1 MMLGSFYYKRKA
13 KEVLRG
19 CWQNAMLVAFFSGIL
34 GTVLQVLQLV
44 LLPNQNSFTSVERY
58 AEALMQVPQQ
68 KWLLLLAASLLTLV
82 LSPVLGLGCNH
93 YFVELTRKNDL
104 GFAGLFS
111 RMQLFGKAL
120 WLYLRMA
127 VQIFLWS
134 LLLIIPGIVA
144 AVRYSMA
151 PYFLAENQEM
161 SVSEALRRSKTAM
174 EGRKMEFFSLM
185 ISFVGWTMLA
195 LLLEMYLAELSPV
208 VGTVISLALQ
218 VWVAAYQN
226 GAVAVFYRSA
236 SEKDGIRKAF
246 DDMLGSFAQMG
257 MDPDTLEQM
266 KQQADRKLR
275 QGETEPG
282 GEENS
287 APKNDDDEMLD

>member
-19 CWQNAMLVAFFSGIL
+19 NWQNAMVVAFFSGIL
-34 GTVLQVLQLV
+34 STVLQVLQLV
-44 LLPNQNSFTSVERY
+44 LLPSQKGHLTVEAY
-58 AEALMQVPQQ
+58 MEALLQVPQHY
-68 KWLLLLAASLLTLV
+68 WLILLAASLLTLV
-82 LSPVLGLGCNH
+82 MSPVLGLGCNH

-104 GFAGLFS
+104 GYAGLFS
-111 RMQLFGKAL
+111 RMRLFGKAL

-134 LLLIIPGIVA
+134 LLLFIPGIMA

-151 PYFLAENQEM
+151 PYFLAENPDM
-161 SVSEALRRSKTAM
+161 SVSEAIERSKKAM
-174 EGRKMEFFSLM
+174 DGRKMEFFALA
-185 ISFVGWTMLA
+185 ISFAGWTMLA
-195 LLLEMYLAELSPV
+195 MLLETLLADLSPV
-208 VGTVISLALQ
+208 LGTVVSLALQ

-236 SEKDGIRKAF
+236 SELNGIRKAF

-257 MDPDTLEQM
+257 MDAETLEQM
-266 KQQADRKLR
+266 KAQAEERFR
-275 QGETEPG
+275 QTGEQPPQE
-282 GEENS
+282 
-287 APKNDDDEMLD
+287 DDGSEDKQDLD

>member
-19 CWQNAMLVAFFSGIL
+19 NWQNAMVVAFFSGIL
-34 GTVLQVLQLV
+34 STVLQVLQLV
-44 LLPNQNSFTSVERY
+44 LLPSQKGHLTVEAY
-58 AEALMQVPQQ
+58 MEALLQVPQHY
-68 KWLLLLAASLLTLV
+68 WLILLAVSLLTLV

-104 GFAGLFS
+104 GYAGLFS
-111 RMQLFGKAL
+111 RMRLFGKAL

-134 LLLIIPGIVA
+134 LLLFIPGIMA

-151 PYFLAENQEM
+151 PYFLAENPDM
-161 SVSEALRRSKTAM
+161 SVSEAIERSKKAM
-174 EGRKMEFFSLM
+174 DGRKMEFFALA
-185 ISFVGWTMLA
+185 ISFAGWTMLA
-195 LLLEMYLAELSPV
+195 MLLETLLADLSPV
-208 VGTVISLALQ
+208 LGTVVSLALQ

-236 SEKDGIRKAF
+236 SEPNGIRKAF

-257 MDPDTLEQM
+257 MDAETLEQM
-266 KQQADRKLR
+266 KAQAEERFR
-275 QGETEPG
+275 QTGELPPQE
-282 GEENS
+282 
-287 APKNDDDEMLD
+287 DDGSEDKQDLD